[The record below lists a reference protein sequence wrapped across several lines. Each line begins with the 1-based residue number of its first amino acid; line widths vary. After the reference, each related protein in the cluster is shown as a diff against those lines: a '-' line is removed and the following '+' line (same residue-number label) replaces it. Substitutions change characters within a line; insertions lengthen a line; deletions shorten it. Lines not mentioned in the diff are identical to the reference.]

1 MTEAFHSIV
10 EALRTH
16 RLFAVYTALVALIV
30 LLAIFAPYL
39 APQDPMEGNMK
50 NVLQTPSAEHW
61 LGTDKLGRD
70 TFSRIVAG
78 TQVSLFMT
86 LCLVLLVAIVGSV
99 VGIVSGYFG
108 GKVERVL
115 MRFADMMLAFPGV
128 VLAIAIAGILGG
140 SVINTILAL
149 LAVAWAKYA
158 RLVRSLVVKIRNRDF
173 ILAAE
178 VNGTRTRDILW
189 RHILP
194 NVLPMVVITGAMDI
208 GTMMMEIAGLSFL
221 GFGAQP
227 PTPEWGLMLNE
238 GRQYIQTAPWLM
250 VYPGAAIFLVVTV
263 FNLWGDSL
271 RDVLDPR
278 QD

>member
-1 MTEAFHSIV
+1 MNFIKS
-10 EALRTH
+10 H
-16 RLFAVYTALVALIV
+16 RLFSFYTALVILIV
-30 LLAIFAPYL
+30 LIAIFAPFL
-39 APQDPMEGNMK
+39 APQDPLAGDMK

-70 TFSRIVAG
+70 TLSRIIAG

-86 LCLVLLVAIVGSV
+86 LCLVALIAIVGSV
-99 VGIVSGYFG
+99 IGILAGYFG
-108 GKVERVL
+108 GRVELVL
-115 MRFADMMLAFPGV
+115 MRLADMMLSFPGV

-140 SVINTILAL
+140 SVINTIMAL
-149 LAVAWAKYA
+149 LVVSWAKYA
-158 RLVRSLVVKIRNRDF
+158 RLVRSIVIKIRHQDF
-173 ILAAE
+173 IKAAV
-178 VNGTRTRDILW
+178 VNGTTTFKILY

-238 GRQYIQTAPWLM
+238 GRQYIQSAPWLM
-250 VYPGAAIFLVVTV
+250 IYPGMTIFIVVAI

-278 QD
+278 QE